1 MVAPPS
7 RSPWPAGGLR
17 SWARPPQI
25 LEGIRR
31 LEPGN
36 DASPG
41 WYHSSQIV
49 SCESMWVLLSVLF
62 VSDFIVSLK
71 LLGVLWD
78 FILGSVSSPSISD
91 FMILHHFKITFHP
104 TCLDIMNWLLTKACT
119 AFTSESPSLASP
131 SCQFPISRRGRSRAM
146 PLQEEEM
153 LRPRW
158 CKMLPVK
165 VAPDGQVLTVWNL
178 DPLHPGC
185 CTFEGWKKIKHF
197 ESTSPLSPLL
207 G

>member
-1 MVAPPS
+1 MARWRTPELSSAATNPGRDSALGAWQWRVPGQ
-7 RSPWPAGGLR
+7 RSYRPWGPMIPFI
-17 SWARPPQI
+17 SN
-25 LEGIRR
+25 R
-31 LEPGN
+31 LKACGF
-36 DASPG
+36 
-41 WYHSSQIV
+41 
-49 SCESMWVLLSVLF
+49 LLSVLF
-62 VSDFIVSLK
+62 VSNLIVGLE

-119 AFTSESPSLASP
+119 AFTSESPPLASP